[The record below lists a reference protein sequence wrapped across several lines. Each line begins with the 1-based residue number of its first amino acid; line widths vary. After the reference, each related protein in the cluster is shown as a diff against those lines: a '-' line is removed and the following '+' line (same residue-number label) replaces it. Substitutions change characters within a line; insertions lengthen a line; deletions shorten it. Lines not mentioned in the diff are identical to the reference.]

1 MPVLGVTGGVATGKT
16 TATELLVRHLSETS
30 KVESFSA
37 DAAVRRLLD
46 GDPVVAEQIR
56 ATFGAGMIAPDGRVD
71 REKLREL
78 VFVDEACRR
87 ALEGILHPLVRDE
100 WSRRS
105 KEFRNSGDYFVAE
118 IPLLYETQGD
128 SWCDC
133 VIVVAASD
141 DRRIRRLSG
150 NRGWSSETAR
160 RVIDSQMPQDAKIQR
175 ADIVIWNDHT
185 KAVLESQVILAVER
199 LKLRYA

>member
-16 TATELLVRHLSETS
+16 TATELLVRHLSETRR
-30 KVESFSA
+30 VEAFSA
-37 DAAVRRLLD
+37 DATVRRLLD

-56 ATFGAGMIAPDGRVD
+56 AAFGGEVIASDGRVD
-71 REKLREL
+71 RGKLREL
-78 VFVDEACRR
+78 VFADEPRRR
-87 ALEGILHPLVRDE
+87 ALEGILHPLVREE
-100 WSRRS
+100 WSTRS
-105 KEFRNSGDYFVAE
+105 QEFRDSGDYFVAE
-118 IPLLYETQGD
+118 IPLLYETQGE

-141 DRRIRRLSG
+141 DRRIRRLSE
-150 NRGWSSETAR
+150 NRGWSSETSR
-160 RVIDSQMPQDAKIQR
+160 RVIDFQMPQDTKIQR

-185 KAVLESQVILAVER
+185 KAVLESQIILAVER

>member
-16 TATELLVRHLSETS
+16 TATELLVRHLSEGAV
-30 KVESFSA
+30 VESFSA

-46 GDPVVAEQIR
+46 GDPVVADRIR
-56 ATFGAGMIAPDGRVD
+56 ALFGAGMIASDGRVD

-78 VFVDEACRR
+78 VFSDDSCRK
-87 ALEGILHPLVRDE
+87 ALEAILHPLVREE
-100 WSRRS
+100 WGARS
-105 KEFRNSGDYFVAE
+105 KEFHHSGDYFVAE

-150 NRGWSSETAR
+150 NRGWSSDIAR

-185 KAVLESQVILAVER
+185 KALLESQIILAVEC